1 MAKIKQPLY
10 LNIMEIIKE
19 RILTGVYPLHTNIP
33 TETQLEEEFQVSKIT
48 IRKAITM
55 LESEGFLEKRSG
67 LGTKVVNNGIYN
79 VLSRTQ
85 SFAKCLNNQGFSFT
99 RKTVK
104 VASFDFITVSSGMC
118 SYILNGILISRSIE
132 CQCIGIVFLH
142 DAISITCGID
152 EAISY
157 RAVVKISK
165 TSPSSGHR
173 VEQFVVSGRDDEGVA
188 DEFHGVAG
196 DLVRRDLAES
206 FHAFGGRG
214 GRRSCRLR
222 RLGGNGDCSCRGRGG
237 RHADGHH
244 FVVCRHG

>member
-104 VASFDFITVSSGMC
+104 VASFDLPKDHELHTVFGDTCYLIIRHYFLDDQPYIYYTHYLSPKMHIDSAIHEENFSIYKQMYKSNMSISS
-118 SYILNGILISRSIE
+118 
-132 CQCIGIVFLH
+132 F
-142 DAISITCGID
+142 ID
-152 EAISY
+152 EFYVDTDTAAAQEFLNTTQPLLGRKRTTFDDKNNIIEVSY
-157 RAVVKISK
+157 A
-165 TSPSSGHR
+165 
-173 VEQFVVSGRDDEGVA
+173 QYN
-188 DEFHGVAG
+188 
-196 DLVRRDLAES
+196 S
-206 FHAFGGRG
+206 FMH
-214 GRRSCRLR
+214 
-222 RLGGNGDCSCRGRGG
+222 NYEI
-237 RHADGHH
+237 H
-244 FVVCRHG
+244 FDI